1 MDKAE
6 ERALVRAEEYAYEAA
21 SGIIN
26 PEAREN
32 IFKSIRNFIKLG
44 IRLMREEVENDS
56 YSFNPHC

>member
-26 PEAREN
+26 PEASEN

-44 IRLMREEVENDS
+44 IRLMREEVENET
-56 YSFNPHC
+56 